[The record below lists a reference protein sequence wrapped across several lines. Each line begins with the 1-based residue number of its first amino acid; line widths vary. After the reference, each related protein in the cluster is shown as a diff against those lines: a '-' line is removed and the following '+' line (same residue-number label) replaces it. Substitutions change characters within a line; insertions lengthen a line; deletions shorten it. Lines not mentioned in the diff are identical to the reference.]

1 MLNETEM
8 LIKLSQEYTVINT
21 KSVQSILK
29 DFLQS

>member
-21 KSVQSILK
+21 KSVQSILN